1 MDKELTCLSQNVNSF
16 NLTTLNKEDFSKSTF
31 HLKLSSLFETKF
43 DVIFCQDTRLNNCYD
58 KVISYANMNQYASYI
73 CLPNSKN
80 NSRGVCTFIKR
91 SKNLEILYNS
101 GSVYEDIL
109 LTTIKFESKI
119 INILNVYGPN
129 SHKPEFFEQLDLIL
143 DNNSNVKK
151 LLEEILM

>member
-16 NLTTLNKEDFSKSTF
+16 NLSSLHKEDFSKSTF

-43 DVIFCQDTRLNNCYD
+43 DVVLCQDTRLNNCYD
-58 KVISYANMNQYASYI
+58 KVISYANMNQFASYI
-73 CLPNSKN
+73 CLPNSKK

-109 LTTIKFESKI
+109 LLSLK
-119 INILNVYGPN
+119 
-129 SHKPEFFEQLDLIL
+129 
-143 DNNSNVKK
+143 VK
-151 LLEEILM
+151 LSIS